1 MTKKTNQT
9 QPTNLNETESMKKR
23 KKRKH
28 KQSSN
33 HSSHSTGKKV
43 IRDGKVVIKKR
54 RTHSTNTSKPNHKKI
69 VDMKR
74 KQQVTTKND
83 HNKIESLHKKRVKR
97 ISAAAILI
105 ATLGLGTT
113 AAALDHQASNK
124 SRKEIR
130 QTIVTAPHSMTFK
143 SSDKQEVIKKIET
156 IDHSTDSKVSTET
169 SMPTESQEIVQDDS
183 QEWTVNQEQV
193 PTNKDTTAVQAQP
206 AMSLNILGQI
216 VYYQN
221 GGQAAGQ
228 SIIDANSDYEAST
241 WGGAQTFSGNDG
253 MNTHFIGHNPGAFSI
268 IFSLSIGNQI
278 VVTDS
283 TGTPK
288 TYIVN
293 AICQVT
299 DDGRDISNGA
309 ELYDTITGTDG
320 GERITLQSCVNDD
333 VNLIIFAS
341 AQ

>member
-1 MTKKTNQT
+1 MTEKANQT
-9 QPTNLNETESMKKR
+9 QPTYLNETKSMKKR

-43 IRDGKVVIKKR
+43 IRNGKVVIKKR
-54 RTHSTNTSKPNHKKI
+54 RKHSTNSSKPNHKKI
-69 VDMKR
+69 VDMKF
-74 KQQVTTKND
+74 KKPVTTKHD
-83 HNKIESLHKKRVKR
+83 DNKIESLHKKRVKR
-97 ISAAAILI
+97 ISAAAILMT
-105 ATLGLGTT
+105 TLGLGTT
-113 AAALDHQASNK
+113 AAALDHQASNQT
-124 SRKEIR
+124 RKEIK
-130 QTIVTAPHSMTFK
+130 QTIVTRPHSMTFK
-143 SSDKQEVIKKIET
+143 CSDKQEVVKKIET
-156 IDHSTDSKVSTET
+156 MDHSTDSKALTET
-169 SMPTESQEIVQDDS
+169 STSVESQETSQDDL
-183 QEWTVNQEQV
+183 QEWIVDQAPK
-193 PTNKDTTAVQAQP
+193 PTSKEITAVQAQP
-206 AMSLNILGQI
+206 AMSLNILGNI
-216 VYYQN
+216 IYYQN

-228 SIIDANSDYEAST
+228 SIIDANSDSEAST
-241 WGGAQTFSGNDG
+241 WGGAQTFSGDDG

-268 IFSLSIGNQI
+268 IFSLSVGNQI

-299 DDGRDISNGA
+299 DDGTDISNGA

-333 VNLIIFAS
+333 VNLIIFAT